1 MEIRKTVTKS
11 VNTRI
16 LLERA
21 DNGIIL
27 SELGEDGVV
36 NTKMV
41 YETYY
46 KDGSVDFFS
55 VEELLIDLL
64 EYMKVPTEEPFNNTM
79 LTIEVE
85 KMDESLPSDL
95 DDDLED
101 DDEDD
106 DEE

>member
-1 MEIRKTVTKS
+1 MELRKTVTKS
-11 VNTRI
+11 VNSRI
-16 LLERA
+16 ILERA

-27 SELGEDGVV
+27 SELGEDGAV

-64 EYMKVPTEEPFNNTM
+64 EYMKIPTEEPFNNTM
-79 LTIEVE
+79 LTIEIE
-85 KMDESLPSDL
+85 KIDESLPSDL
-95 DDDLED
+95 DEDIDNDEEED
-101 DDEDD
+101 DE
-106 DEE
+106 